1 MQKFN
6 IPAQRDHILIEINEL
21 LSSHGFETS
30 NIYDRSCFDMVARKD
45 FLLLLMKVLIN
56 VDGFTGEQA
65 EEIKKVANTFLAS
78 PIIVGLKSKN
88 EFLEED
94 VVYER
99 HGIPV
104 IALETLR
111 SMLIEEIYP
120 EIFADRGGYF
130 VQIDGNIIKE
140 IREEQN
146 LSRKD
151 LADLAHV
158 SRETIYKYENG
169 MVRAFPETAMMLESI
184 LNMKITLSIN
194 LFRVPEPEKS
204 NISDKTKK
212 EPKELFDLG
221 FGVIKTNRTPFD
233 ALAKP
238 EAETVRKIRKNDGPL
253 ITNMEKNRNQQI
265 LKKMA
270 VNVKD
275 LSGVTGTEAV
285 FILDTKNDMNCIEG
299 IPVVHNWEMGEMKN
313 SKEFLKLVKER
324 KECS

>member
-45 FLLLLMKVLIN
+45 FLILLMKVLIN

-104 IALETLR
+104 IAIETLR
-111 SMLIEEIYP
+111 SMLIEEVYP

-204 NISDKTKK
+204 NIPDKTKK

-238 EAETVRKIRKNDGPL
+238 EAETVRKIHKNNGPL

-275 LSGVTGTEAV
+275 LAGVTGTEAV
-285 FILDTKNDMNCIEG
+285 FILDTKKDVNCIEG